1 MYVGS
6 LQTSVIELIGKNNSP
21 FKRQPHKMVKHIQ
34 TIRWLVI
41 FFAVIYFD
49 QNGLKFENF
58 AINQCLFPLIKLS
71 LRFACLYAELIVND
85 FSCNFQVGNY
95 MLKVKN
101 RNARTKVWNMFKV
114 NNGICSKLTMKT
126 PKTLLLTLNIFHT
139 FVPMFLL
146 LTLSR

>member
-1 MYVGS
+1 M
-6 LQTSVIELIGKNNSP
+6 
-21 FKRQPHKMVKHIQ
+21 
-34 TIRWLVI
+34 I
-41 FFAVIYFD
+41 FFD

-58 AINQCLFPLIKLS
+58 AINQFLFPLIKLS

-85 FSCNFQVGNY
+85 FSYNFQAGNY
-95 MLKVKN
+95 ILKVKN

-114 NNGICSKLTMKT
+114 NNEDTKNNAIGVVLVS
-126 PKTLLLTLNIFHT
+126 LLLTLNIFHT